1 MSQAATS
8 EMQNLSSAP
17 PQRSSSGPLISG
29 NANDFRSLLNV
40 DSFQFKH
47 NLVGHPLFQP
57 DRLAKMSERVL
68 SAGRERSYVL
78 CKVAES
84 VPNIG
89 KQWTN
94 FTTTER
100 VAEAI
105 KHIRESGTWIMIAG
119 AQVDPDY
126 QILLDTLVDE
136 LQDLCGIPLRN
147 QMTWLDCTL
156 FIGSPNSVTHFHL
169 DTETN
174 FLFQVHGSKEAHLF
188 DQKDRSIVSDQ
199 DLEAYYWDRSN
210 ALTFREEF
218 ERKAKVIDFKQG
230 TGIHIP
236 VNAPHWVKNLDDYS
250 VTFSVLLY
258 LKAID
263 RRSWIYQ
270 VNHTLRG
277 LGLNPTPPG
286 VSATKDF
293 FKSRLVEAFSPRSP
307 QTKDELLRTG
317 IKRLTKPLRAVAKL
331 KRMVT
336 REA

>member
-1 MSQAATS
+1 MMSQAPTS
-8 EMQNLSSAP
+8 EMQNLSFAP
-17 PQRSSSGPLISG
+17 SRHSSFGPLISG
-29 NANDFRSLLNV
+29 NGNEFHSKLNV
-40 DSFQFKH
+40 ESFQFKH
-47 NLVGHPLFQP
+47 NLVGHPLFET

-68 SAGRERSYVL
+68 SAGHERSYVL

-84 VPNIG
+84 VPNIS

-100 VAEAI
+100 VAQAI

-126 QILLDTLVDE
+126 QNLLDTLVDE
-136 LQDLCGIPLRN
+136 LQDLCAIPLRK

-174 FLFQVHGSKEAHLF
+174 FLFQVHGTKEANLF
-188 DQKDRSIVSDQ
+188 DQRDRSIVSDQ
-199 DLEAYYWDRSN
+199 DLEAYYWDRLN
-210 ALTFREEF
+210 ALPFREEF
-218 ERKAKVIDFKQG
+218 QRKAKVIDFKPG

-236 VNAPHWVKNLDDYS
+236 VNAPHWVRNLDDYS

-270 VNHTLRG
+270 VNHCLRG
-277 LGLNPTPPG
+277 FGLNPTPPG

-293 FKSRLVEAFSPRSP
+293 FKSRLVEVFSPRAP

-317 IKRLTKPLRAVAKL
+317 IRRLTKPIRAVAKL
-331 KRMVT
+331 RRM
-336 REA
+336 RG